1 MQQEVS
7 RESGL
12 RGLAVAGLVWLGLFS
27 LFFSIG
33 AALDFWPQAPEGR
46 FGRLDLAV
54 GIVFGIVLLLQL
66 LRESRS

>member
-7 RESGL
+7 RESGP
-12 RGLAVAGLVWLGLFS
+12 RGLAIAGLLWLGLFS

-33 AALDFWPQAPEGR
+33 AALDLWPTAPEGR

-54 GIVFGIVLLLQL
+54 GIVFGVVLLLQL